1 MLLGSHISLN
11 RPNKYLLGV
20 VLESIK
26 NGATSFM
33 IFTGPPHNKAR
44 VPVSEFFLHEAVEL
58 GKNNGIYFSNAVVH
72 APYIINLA
80 NPLPENEDFNI
91 DQLVLE
97 IQRTHDMG
105 IKYLVLHPGYHVN
118 QTLEE
123 GLLRLIRNLKKV
135 LEKVEHLNVYIC
147 LETMAGKK
155 NQIGKTLEELSI
167 IISGCENH
175 EKLAVCLDTVHL
187 HDAGY
192 DVSDRQAFFKE
203 FDQKIGLERVK
214 VLHLGDS
221 MNERGSKKDRHA
233 NFEYGH
239 IGFDVLLGWAYD
251 PLFKDKPIIV
261 ETPYWI
267 YKNDKGKKVLISPY
281 KHEISLIRNKQW
293 LPIPNIK
300 YSPIY
305 FKNK

>member
-11 RPNKYLLGV
+11 RPSKYLLGV
-20 VLESIK
+20 VSESIS

-33 IFTGPPHNKAR
+33 IFTGPPHNKTR
-44 VPVSEFFLHEAVEL
+44 VPVSEFFLKEAVEL
-58 GKNNGIYFSNAVVH
+58 GRKNGIEFSNAVVH

-91 DQLVLE
+91 DHLVLE
-97 IQRTHDMG
+97 VQRTHDMG
-105 IKYLVLHPGYHVN
+105 IPYLVLHPGYHVN

-123 GLLRLIRNLKKV
+123 GLERLIRNMKKV
-135 LEKVEHLNVYIC
+135 LAKIEHLDVYIC

-155 NQIGKTLEELSI
+155 NQIGKTLEEI
-167 IISGCENH
+167 ATIISGCGGH

-192 DVSDRQAFFKE
+192 DVSNRKEFFEE
-203 FDQKIGLERVK
+203 FDQKIGLERIK

-221 MNERGSKKDRHA
+221 MNVRGSKKDRHA

-239 IGFDVLLGWAYD
+239 IGFEVLLGWAYD
-251 PLFKDKPIIV
+251 PLFVGKPIIV
-261 ETPYWI
+261 ETPY
-267 YKNDKGKKVLISPY
+267 
-281 KHEISLIRNKQW
+281 
-293 LPIPNIK
+293 
-300 YSPIY
+300 
-305 FKNK
+305 